1 MQNIFIISIIIKMDK
16 SKIRNFAII
25 AHIDHGKSTLAD
37 RLLEFTNTIS
47 SRELNSQ
54 HLDTM
59 DLEKERGIT
68 IKLNAAQIKYGDYLF
83 HLIDTPGHVDF
94 TYEVSRSL
102 AACEGALLLVDA
114 TQGIEAQ
121 TLSNVYLALDNN
133 LEIIPIINKIDLPS
147 ADPEH
152 VKEEIENIIGIP
164 ADDAVLI
171 SAKNGI
177 GIDKVFEAIIN
188 KIPAPLDCDD
198 NKPLKALVFDSYFDP
213 YRGVVILIRI
223 FNGIIKIGDEFEFM
237 FSGKK
242 FHVTELGIKKPH
254 EEKKEQLVSG
264 EVGWVAAS
272 IRDAKDVSVG
282 DTITL
287 VSNPTSKALPGY
299 KKLNPVIFCGFYPVD
314 TMEYDKMKD
323 ALVKISLSDSSITYE
338 PETSKALGFGFRI
351 GFLGL
356 LHMEILKERLEREF
370 NISIIATTPSVEFEI
385 YKTNGTMEKIAN
397 PSDFPDRSYIDYIK
411 EPFIKATILVHNE
424 FIGQVMELCQ
434 NKRGIYIDL
443 EYIDNVRRKI
453 VYELPLVEIIYDFFD
468 KLKSISKGYASFDY
482 EMINSRESDL
492 EKVDI
497 LLNGEKVDAFSF
509 IVHKDFAY
517 NKSRELTKKLKE
529 VIPRQNFE
537 IPVQASIGSK
547 IIARETIKAYRKDVT
562 AKLYGGD
569 VTRRQKLLKKQK
581 EGKKRSK
588 AFGKV
593 DVPQEAFLAVL
604 KTSND

>member
-1 MQNIFIISIIIKMDK
+1 
-16 SKIRNFAII
+16 
-25 AHIDHGKSTLAD
+25 
-37 RLLEFTNTIS
+37 
-47 SRELNSQ
+47 
-54 HLDTM
+54 M

-68 IKLNAAQIKYGDYLF
+68 IKLNAAQIKYKDYIF

-114 TQGIEAQ
+114 SQGIEAQ
-121 TLSNVYLALDNN
+121 TLSNVYLALENN
-133 LEIIPIINKIDLPS
+133 LEIIPVINKIDLPS
-147 ADPEH
+147 ANVEK
-152 VKEEIENIIGIP
+152 VKSEIENVIGIP
-164 ADDAVLI
+164 ADDAILI

-177 GIDKVFEAIIN
+177 GIEDVLNAII
-188 KIPAPLDCDD
+188 KRIPAPKDCDD
-198 NKPLKALVFDSYFDP
+198 QKPLKALVFDSYFDP
-213 YRGVVILIRI
+213 YRGVILLIRL
-223 FNGIIKIGDEFEFM
+223 FNGTLKVGDEFLFM
-237 FSGKK
+237 STKK
-242 FHVTELGIKKPH
+242 TFKIIELGIKKPH
-254 EEKKEQLVSG
+254 EEKKEELVAG
-264 EVGWVAAS
+264 EVGWVAAA

-287 VSNPTSKALPGY
+287 VNNPTETPLPGY

-314 TMEYDKMKD
+314 TVDYDKMKD
-323 ALVKISLSDSSITYE
+323 ALIKISLSDSSITYT

-385 YKTNGTMEKIAN
+385 YKTNGQMSIISN
-397 PSDFPDRSYIDYIK
+397 PTDFPDKTTIDHIK
-411 EPFIKATILVHNE
+411 EPFIRATILVNNE
-424 FIGQVMELCQ
+424 FIGPIMELCQ
-434 NKRGIYIDL
+434 NKRGVYVDL
-443 EYIDNVRRKI
+443 EYIDNIRKKLT
-453 VYELPLVEIIYDFFD
+453 YELPLVEIIYDFFD
-468 KLKSISKGYASFDY
+468 KLKSASKGYASFDY
-482 EMINSRESDL
+482 EIIETRTSDL

-509 IVHKDFAY
+509 IVHKEFAY
-517 NKSRELTKKLKE
+517 TRSRDLTKKLKE
-529 VIPRQNFE
+529 VIPKQNFE
-537 IPVQASIGSK
+537 IPVQAAIGHK

-588 AFGKV
+588 AFGRV
-593 DVPQEAFLAVL
+593 EVPQEAFLSIL
-604 KTSND
+604 KTDNNK

>member
-1 MQNIFIISIIIKMDK
+1 MEKKN
-16 SKIRNFAII
+16 IRNFSII

-37 RLLEFTNTIS
+37 RLLEYTKTIEK
-47 SRELNSQ
+47 RDLNAQ

-68 IKLNAAQIKYGDYLF
+68 IKLNAAQIEYKGYLI

-121 TLSNVYLALDNN
+121 TLSNVYLAIDNN

-147 ADPEH
+147 ADPER
-152 VKEEIENIIGIP
+152 VKKEIEDVIGIP

-171 SAKNGI
+171 SAKTGI
-177 GIDKVFEAIIN
+177 GIDKVLDAVIER
-188 KIPAPLDCDD
+188 IPSPKECDD
-198 NKPLKALVFDSYFDP
+198 NKPLKALIFDSYFDL
-213 YRGVVILIRI
+213 YRGVIILARI
-223 FNGIIKIGDEFEFM
+223 FQGKIKVGDEFFFM
-237 FSGKK
+237 STNKK
-242 FHVTELGIKKPH
+242 FCVTELGVKKPH
-254 EEKKEQLVSG
+254 EVKKDELFAG
-264 EVGWVAAS
+264 EVGWIAAS

-287 VSNPTSKALPGY
+287 VKEPSQEALPGY
-299 KKLNPVIFCGFYPVD
+299 KKLNPVVYCAFYPVD
-314 TMEYDKMKD
+314 TIDYDQMKD

-356 LHMEILKERLEREF
+356 LHMEILQERLEREF
-370 NISIIATTPSVEFEI
+370 NISIIATAPSVEFKV
-385 YKTNGTMEKIAN
+385 YKTNGDIDVIAN
-397 PSDFPDRSYIDYIK
+397 PSDFPDKSFINYIE
-411 EPFIKATILVHNE
+411 EPFIKATILVNE
-424 FIGQVMELCQ
+424 EYIGPIMDLCQ
-434 NKRGIYIDL
+434 NKRGVYKDL
-443 EYIDNVRRKI
+443 VYIDNTRRKLI
-453 VYELPLVEIIYDFFD
+453 YELPLVEIIFDFFN
-468 KLKSISKGYASFDY
+468 KLKSVSKGYASFDY
-482 EMINSRESDL
+482 ELIDYRKSDL
-492 EKVDI
+492 ERVDI
-497 LLNGEKVDAFSF
+497 LLNGEKVDALSA
-509 IVHKDFAY
+509 IIHKEFAY
-517 NKSRELTKKLKE
+517 TKSRDLTKKLKE

-537 IPVQASIGSK
+537 VPIQAAIGAK

-581 EGKKRSK
+581 AGKKRAK

-593 DVPQEAFLAVL
+593 EIPQEAFLAIL
-604 KTSND
+604 KADSND

>member
-1 MQNIFIISIIIKMDK
+1 MVNKK
-16 SKIRNFAII
+16 NIRNFAII

-37 RLLEFTNTIS
+37 RLLEFTHTIDT
-47 SRELNSQ
+47 RNLNAQ

-68 IKLNAAQIKYGDYLF
+68 IKLNAAQIEYKDYLF
-83 HLIDTPGHVDF
+83 HIIDTPGHVDF

-121 TLSNVYLALDNN
+121 TLSNVYLAMDNELD
-133 LEIIPIINKIDLPS
+133 IVPIINKIDLPS
-147 ADPEH
+147 ADPDR

-164 ADDAVLI
+164 ADDAILI

-177 GIDKVFEAIIN
+177 GIDNVLDAIIN
-188 KIPAPLDCDD
+188 RIPAPKNCDD
-198 NKPLKALVFDSYFDP
+198 SLPLKALVFDSYFDF
-213 YRGVVILIRI
+213 YRGVILLTRI
-223 FNGIIKIGDEFEFM
+223 FEGQIKVGDEFYFM
-237 FSGKK
+237 SSNKK

-254 EEKKEQLVSG
+254 EVKKDILTAG
-264 EVGWVAAS
+264 EVGWIAAA

-287 VSNPTSKALPGY
+287 IDNPTKEALPGY
-299 KKLNPVIFCGFYPVD
+299 KKLKPVIFCGFYPVD
-314 TMEYDKMKD
+314 TIDYDKTKD
-323 ALVKISLSDSSITYE
+323 ALMKISLSDSSITYE

-370 NISIIATTPSVEFEI
+370 NVSIIATAPSVE
-385 YKTNGTMEKIAN
+385 YKVFYTNGENKIIAN
-397 PSDFPDRSYIDYIK
+397 PSDFPDKSFIEYIEEPYIK
-411 EPFIKATILVHNE
+411 AFIIVSE
-424 FIGQVMELCQ
+424 EYIGPIMELCQ
-434 NKRGIYIDL
+434 NKRGIYINI
-443 EYIDNVRRKI
+443 EYIDNIRRKI
-453 VYELPLVEIIYDFFD
+453 VYELPLTEIIFDFFN
-468 KLKSISKGYASFDY
+468 KLKSVSKGYASFDY
-482 EMINSRESDL
+482 EIIGYRKSDM

-497 LLNGEKVDAFSF
+497 LLNGEKIDAFSM

-517 NKSRELTKKLKE
+517 AKSRDLTQKLKD

-537 IPVQASIGSK
+537 VPVQAAIGAK

-569 VTRRQKLLKKQK
+569 VTRRMKLLKKQK
-581 EGKKRSK
+581 EGKKKSK
-588 AFGKV
+588 LFGRV
-593 DVPQEAFLAVL
+593 EVPQEAFLSIL
-604 KTSND
+604 KTDTDN